1 MFLRR
6 GGRMALGDRWV
17 STADMAPPVPLQQPA
32 AATMAGRVSL
42 RQAHTCA
49 A

>member
-1 MFLRR
+1 MFPRP

-17 STADMAPPVPLQQPA
+17 PTADMAPPVPPQQPA

-42 RQAHTCA
+42 RQAHTRA